1 MTRYYSR
8 LLETR
13 ESSLKAG
20 DLSETNQIPLDFN
33 TVIKASQAIA
43 GEIFLDKL
51 LAKMMHIVIENA
63 GAQKGFLIL
72 KKENQWTIEAEGNI
86 DKNKVAVL
94 QSMSIE
100 ANDAVSASVI
110 HYVART
116 QENVVLDDAINKGEF
131 TRDPGIQQN
140 QAKSV
145 LCTPLINQG
154 KVSGIL
160 YLENNLVTGAF
171 TAERVELLN
180 LLSSQMA
187 MALDNAQLYT
197 NLEERVER
205 RTEELS
211 EAKEEAETANQA
223 KSTFLA
229 NMSHE
234 LRTPL
239 NAILGFS
246 SMIGRDHNAPASVQD
261 KVTIINRSGEH
272 LLGMID
278 DVLDLSK
285 IEAGRVE
292 LEPKCFDLPL
302 MLQDIGNMFEARAS
316 SSQLTLQSETG

>member
-1 MTRYYSR
+1 M
-8 LLETR
+8 
-13 ESSLKAG
+13 
-20 DLSETNQIPLDFN
+20 
-33 TVIKASQAIA
+33 
-43 GEIFLDKL
+43 
-51 LAKMMHIVIENA
+51 
-63 GAQKGFLIL
+63 
-72 KKENQWTIEAEGNI
+72 
-86 DKNKVAVL
+86 
-94 QSMSIE
+94 
-100 ANDAVSASVI
+100 
-110 HYVART
+110 
-116 QENVVLDDAINKGEF
+116 
-131 TRDPGIQQN
+131 
-140 QAKSV
+140 
-145 LCTPLINQG
+145 
-154 KVSGIL
+154 
-160 YLENNLVTGAF
+160 TGAF

-197 NLEERVER
+197 NLEESVER

-272 LLGMID
+272 LLDMID

-285 IEAGRVE
+285 IEAGRVQ

-302 MLQDIGNMFEARAS
+302 MLQDIGNMFEARVS
-316 SSQLTLQSETG
+316 SSQLRFNLKLDDSLTRYIKTDLGKLRQILINLLGNAMKFTTEGEFALNARTVPIDDDPTMVTLQLEIQDSGQGIAPERLEDIFKPFVQAGHSKPDIKGTGLGLAISKSFVDLLGGEISVESTPGIGSLFRIDLPVALAKEIDAGTDTAVSREVIGLESGQAGMASSGGRG